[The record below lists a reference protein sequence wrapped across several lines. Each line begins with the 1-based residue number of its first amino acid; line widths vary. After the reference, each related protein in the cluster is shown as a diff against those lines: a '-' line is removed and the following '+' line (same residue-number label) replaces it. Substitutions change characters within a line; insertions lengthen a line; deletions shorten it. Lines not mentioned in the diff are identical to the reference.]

1 MRIVSS
7 AYCMIGKSGPQ
18 LFGNGRRRMP
28 PSQALLTIVSAFRNP
43 GVPGPTSKL
52 SSRAPAQMGRR
63 EMEREG
69 GKEPEGGR
77 RER

>member
-1 MRIVSS
+1 MGNANLTVGVS
-7 AYCMIGKSGPQ
+7 K
-18 LFGNGRRRMP
+18 
-28 PSQALLTIVSAFRNP
+28 P

-52 SSRAPAQMGRR
+52 SSPAPAQMGRH

-69 GKEPEGGR
+69 GKKPEGGR